1 MGSKSELKLLACQK
15 GEQWSAI
22 TNEDPIASDEASNYK
37 DGALVLVDA
46 IGSGSDRK
54 VKNIQDGARQIV
66 TLLQGYSRQQEKSK
80 SQEEE
85 IQQWMES
92 LTFQSQELNRRE
104 QDLDQR
110 REALEQLEQ
119 ELQQLDR
126 QRQDVQQARE
136 SAERLNHEAQQRRQ
150 ELEEAQKQLRAQQEQ
165 LQQER
170 AAMQHQLQQSAG
182 LDAQQAAQLQHLLQQ
197 TASAVVATDF
207 LQSSVETC
215 LQIAAAQESLLDQQ
229 PAAAES
235 GLSPELRDW
244 IASETQAIAEAW
256 QAWYRQREE
265 LDHAR
270 AEWRAQETAL
280 EANQQQLAAIEGQL
294 AAQHSLKT
302 LLEQASTGG
311 IHSDAAQRVDRG
323 TLEAM
328 PLNELQELTSQLQ
341 RDLEKLAGLVNEEE
355 EELNAK
361 RQAIEE
367 LQSQIGSSN
376 EYDRIQ
382 LETDLADERDGC
394 QMLEETL
401 VGQRRNLQEREEV
414 LQVHQTVLCKRQGL
428 AVPRAEGAV
437 DLSPAVD
444 RVSQEI
450 QSLET
455 LQAQLRDRIATL
467 ESTLQEAEMTVNQ
480 RSGDVE
486 AQLAAL
492 QDRDRQLQAQQIEA
506 LAQSSSAGDS
516 IAQPM
521 SEQVAGLR
529 QHLEALLANLAQATD
544 TTQSQQNAI
553 GQMQQIVAFL
563 AQ

>member
-22 TNEDPIASDEASNYK
+22 TNEDPIAADEASNYK

-46 IGSGSDRK
+46 IGSGADRK

-170 AAMQHQLQQSAG
+170 AAMQQQLQQSAG

-197 TASAVVATDF
+197 AASAVVATDF

-215 LQIAAAQESLLDQQ
+215 LQIAAAQESLLDHA
-229 PAAAES
+229 PAVES
-235 GLSPELRDW
+235 GPSPELRDW
-244 IASETQAIAEAW
+244 IAAETQAIAEAW
-256 QAWYRQREE
+256 QAWYHQREE

-270 AEWRAQETAL
+270 AEWRAQQTAL

-294 AAQHSLKT
+294 AAQQSLKT

-323 TLEAM
+323 VLEAM

-341 RDLEKLAGLVNEEE
+341 RDLEKLSRLVNEEE
-355 EELNAK
+355 EELDAK

-367 LQSQIGSSN
+367 LQSQISNSN

-382 LETDLADERDGC
+382 LEANLADERDGC

-401 VGQRRNLQEREEV
+401 VGQRRNLQERGEV

-444 RVSQEI
+444 RVIQEI

-455 LQAQLRDRIATL
+455 LQAQLRDRVTTL

-492 QDRDRQLQAQQIEA
+492 RERDQQLQTQQLEA
-506 LAQSSSAGDS
+506 LAQSSSGGES

-544 TTQSQQNAI
+544 TTQAQQAAI
-553 GQMQQIVAFL
+553 GQMQQIVASL
-563 AQ
+563 SQ